1 MNISEYLSHWD
12 RALEGGIY
20 PEDYQ
25 SYLPLNRTRFNRI
38 YKQFRP
44 SEAFI
49 QQVRT
54 MQVPTHWILITEPW
68 CGDAAQSVPPLLRL
82 IEVIPKA
89 SYSLELR
96 DAGSLIDQYLTHGS
110 KSIPKLIVRNEQHE
124 DLFVWGARPI
134 PLSVLFNEGKQR
146 GLEKPALHEM
156 LHAWYAKDGGRNLEH
171 EIMLNL
177 QPYLNTGNEAMI
189 RPL

>member
-1 MNISEYLSHWD
+1 MN
-12 RALEGGIY
+12 GGIY
-20 PEDYQ
+20 PDEYA
-25 SYLPLNRTRFNRI
+25 SYLSLNLTRFNRI
-38 YKQFRP
+38 TKTFSP
-44 SEAFI
+44 SQAFI
-49 QQVRT
+49 DLVSE
-54 MQVPTHWILITEPW
+54 VKKKSHWIIITEPW

-89 SYSLELR
+89 LYSLELR
-96 DAGSLIDQYLTHGS
+96 DAGSLINQYLTHGS